1 MIKNNHKVYIYTLKE
16 NGKVYVG
23 QTKYTLNQRAGSQG
37 VKYKRCIKFW
47 NAIQHY
53 GWDAFESTIIKD
65 NLSLEEANILEDEL
79 ILKYDSINNGFNINR
94 GGKNHIWTEEQRKQM
109 SERNMGEKNPNFGK
123 KLSEE
128 TKRKIGTANAISQ
141 IGNKHTEQTKEKMR
155 KSHQKDIPI
164 LCVETNIIY
173 SCPSAAALGIGKKS
187 SAAGHITEVCQ
198 NKRKTAYGFHWKYYK
213 GE

>member
-1 MIKNNHKVYIYTLKE
+1 M
-16 NGKVYVG
+16 
-23 QTKYTLNQRAGSQG
+23 AG
-37 VKYKRCIKFW
+37 
-47 NAIQHY
+47 AIQ
-53 GWDAFESTIIKD
+53 GALS
-65 NLSLEEANILEDEL
+65 NLV
-79 ILKYDSINNGFNINR
+79 SIASGAVVA
-94 GGKNHIWTEEQRKQM
+94 
-109 SERNMGEKNPNFGK
+109 GK

-173 SCPSAAALGIGKKS
+173 SCPSAAALGLGKKS